1 MKLYTLV
8 TIILSLKPNI
18 TPYISETLV
27 FKSEGLCEIAL
38 DDIYKDMEYMNKAEF
53 DSVQFVINK
62 SNNKRMLRIKKN
74 NEIAKFYS
82 CTQSKIHFNKE
93 N

>member
-8 TIILSLKPNI
+8 TIIFSLKSDI

-38 DDIYKDMEYMNKAEF
+38 NDIYKDMEYKNKEEF
-53 DSVQFVINK
+53 GSVTFVINK
-62 SNNKRMLRIKKN
+62 SNNKRMLRIKKT
-74 NEIAKFYS
+74 NEIAKFHS
-82 CTQSKIHFNKE
+82 CTESKIHFNKE